1 MTGVSIPV
9 QGANRSPGRTR
20 TIDALRSLDAKLA
33 ALAVFLSPMNYFRLD
48 QVYLTLADLAACATL
63 FVMLLRGRLPRAP
76 FGIVTSLWLAGVL
89 ALAAGLTFG
98 SIINGD
104 MSSLMVI
111 LSQYVF
117 TLVVLVYILAG
128 RPYPETVALMK
139 VLVLS
144 ITVIMVFGAYVVHFV
159 PNPDP
164 RFVSGSGRLRS
175 LVERTNEAAALG
187 AIGIVMVLNLAL
199 LREIRGSIAAFCL
212 PVLLYGI
219 TLTGSN
225 TGLILTTFGILVTVV
240 FSGSAKFLFGAAAS
254 VAAVV
259 VTTIFA
265 GDIILPDVFRE
276 RVLNA
281 LTSGDVNQ
289 AGTFEDRYYLIR
301 EALHVARDTLV
312 VGLGADQYRT
322 VSAHSTPVHNS
333 YLLLLTE
340 GGLLA
345 LIGLL
350 LLLLTGVSVAWLA
363 VFTANARTQGLIA
376 LTITLIYAFTLNTFT
391 HFYARFWA
399 VPLILAL
406 ALAAA
411 SLDKRQR
418 RR

>member
-9 QGANRSPGRTR
+9 QSANRSLGRTR

-63 FVMLLRGRLPRAP
+63 FAMLLHGHLPRAP
-76 FGIVTSLWLAGVL
+76 FGIVTPLWLAGIL
-89 ALAAGLTFG
+89 ALVAGLTVG
-98 SIINGD
+98 SLFNGD
-104 MSSLMVI
+104 MLSLILI

-117 TLVVLVYILAG
+117 TLVVLVFILAG
-128 RPYPETVALMK
+128 RRYSETVALMK

-164 RFVSGSGRLRS
+164 RFVSGTGRMRS
-175 LVERTNEAAALG
+175 LVERENAAAALG
-187 AIGIVMVLNLAL
+187 AIGIVLVLNLVL
-199 LREIRGSIAAFCL
+199 LREIRRSIATLCL
-212 PVLLYGI
+212 PILLYGI
-219 TLTGSN
+219 MLTGSN
-225 TGLILTTFGILVTVV
+225 TGLILTTFGILVTIA
-240 FSGSAKFLFGAAAS
+240 FSGSAKFFFGSAAT
-254 VAAVV
+254 VAALVV
-259 VTTIFA
+259 AVIFA
-265 GDIILPDVFRE
+265 GDTILPDIFRE

-289 AGTFEDRYYLIR
+289 AGTFADRSYLIR

-322 VSAHSTPVHNS
+322 ISAHSAPVHNS

-340 GGLLA
+340 GGLLS
-345 LIGLL
+345 LIGLV
-350 LLLLTGVSVAWLA
+350 LLLLTGVSIAWLA
-363 VFTANARTQGLIA
+363 IFFAKARTEGMIA
-376 LTITLIYAFTLNTFT
+376 LIITLIYAFSLNTMT

-399 VPLILAL
+399 IPLILAL

-411 SLDKRQR
+411 SMSARDRST
-418 RR
+418 